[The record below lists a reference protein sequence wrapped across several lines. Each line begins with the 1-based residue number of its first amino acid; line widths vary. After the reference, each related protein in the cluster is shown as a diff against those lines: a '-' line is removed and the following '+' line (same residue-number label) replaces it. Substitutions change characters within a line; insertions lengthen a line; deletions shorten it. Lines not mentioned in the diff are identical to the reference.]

1 MKRLFAGEPSP
12 GERLSIGLIGC
23 GSRGASVAG
32 LIAQTSRARLAA
44 VADSDPARARAL
56 GEKLRV
62 DWTADP
68 ETLFA
73 QEAVGAL
80 YIATPHHLHVPLAL
94 RAAQARKAI
103 IVEKPLADSLPAA
116 REALRAARGAGVP
129 LSVVFQMRYHPLV
142 KKAKA
147 LIEAGAIGEVWG
159 TLLVLH
165 EDKPAAYWSGDAMS
179 GTPVGWQGSRQKS
192 GGGILINRVVHYL
205 DLLRH
210 LTGQEITEVSA
221 RCATFDSPVEVEDS
235 VLLSL
240 RYSGSGFGTVSASFS
255 VRGSAP
261 YDLRIWGR
269 DGQISLVLGGPPDLG
284 IPVQE
289 WGQVFSLRLV
299 DGRRPGRWSAI
310 ERAGRTDET
319 VEYLDRF
326 ASAVLEGRPPEI
338 PGEAGFA
345 AQAVVEAA
353 YTSARE
359 GGRPCKVEEWS
370 PGES

>member
-1 MKRLFAGEPSP
+1 MKLRSAGEPSP
-12 GERLSIGLIGC
+12 GDRLSIGLIGC
-23 GSRGASVAG
+23 GSRGASVAE
-32 LIAQTSRARLAA
+32 LVRQTSRARLAM

-62 DWTADP
+62 PWTADL

-73 QEAVGAL
+73 QEAVEAL
-80 YIATPHHLHVPLAL
+80 YIATPHHLHVPMTL
-94 RAAQARKAI
+94 RAAQARKAV

-142 KKAKA
+142 KKASA
-147 LIEAGAIGEVWG
+147 LIQAGAIGEVQG
-159 TLLVLH
+159 TLLILH
-165 EDKPAAYWSGDAMS
+165 DDKPAAYWSVDAV
-179 GTPVGWQGSRQKS
+179 GGGWQGSREKS

-205 DLLRH
+205 DLFRH
-210 LTGQEITEVSA
+210 LTGREITEVSA
-221 RCATFDSPVEVEDS
+221 RCATFDSPGEVEDS
-235 VLLSL
+235 VLLWL
-240 RYSGSGFGTVSASFS
+240 RYSGSGFGTVSASFA

-269 DGQISLVLGGPPDLG
+269 DGQIALGLGGPPDLG
-284 IPVQE
+284 SPVHE

-299 DGRRPGRWSAI
+299 DGRRPGRWSAF

-353 YTSARE
+353 YASARE